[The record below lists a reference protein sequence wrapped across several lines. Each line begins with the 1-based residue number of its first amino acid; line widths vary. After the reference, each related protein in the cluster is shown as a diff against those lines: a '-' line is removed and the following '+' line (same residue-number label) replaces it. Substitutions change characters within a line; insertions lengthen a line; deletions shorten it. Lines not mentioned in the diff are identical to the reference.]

1 MSKATQ
7 TPYELQLARRM
18 SRLGTETAF
27 EVLNKARALERQGR
41 NIIHLEI
48 GEPDFDTPAN
58 VVEAAVDALHSGW
71 THYGPS
77 AGLPDPRQALA
88 EYVSRTRGVKVR
100 SDEVVVVPGGKPI
113 IFFSILALVDEGDEV
128 IYPTPGFPI
137 YESMIN
143 YVGGRAVPIAL
154 REERDFSL
162 DVKELVSLISDRTK
176 LIIINSPQNPTGGVL
191 ERRDIEQ
198 IAKVIGERK
207 IMILSDEIYS
217 RLLFD
222 GGQHFSIMSVPG
234 MQERTILLDGFS
246 KTYAMTGWRM
256 GYGVMRADL
265 AAHMTRLM
273 TNSNSCTASF
283 TQVAG
288 IEAIRGDQSSVDHM
302 RDEFQR
308 RRDVFV
314 AGLNKIKGFSC
325 RMPKG
330 AFYVFPNIT
339 ATGWKSKPLADA
351 LLEQA
356 GSGAV
361 RDSVRGIRRRISAIQ
376 CGEFAGES
384 KGSGP
389 TRAMDE
395 EEESISSN
403 TPGCVLGSCMPMKKS
418 AESTYSQTQP
428 SAGAGVRFSRS
439 QQGPA
444 AVVVGRAAAEEVA

>member
-1 MSKATQ
+1 MLKTTQ
-7 TPYELQLARRM
+7 TQHQLQLARRM

-41 NIIHLEI
+41 SIVHLEI

-58 VVEAAVDALHSGW
+58 VVEAAVDALHKGW

-77 AGLPDPRQALA
+77 AGLPELRQAIA
-88 EYVSRTRGVKVR
+88 QYVNRTRGVNVS

-113 IFFSILALVDEGDEV
+113 IFFSILSLVDEADEV
-128 IYPTPGFPI
+128 IYPNPGFPI

-154 REERDFSL
+154 REDRDFAL
-162 DVKELVSLISDRTK
+162 DVNELESLISDRTK

-191 ERRDIEQ
+191 GRPEIEQ
-198 IAKVIGERK
+198 IAKVIGDRN
-207 IMILSDEIYS
+207 IMVLSDEIYS

-222 GGQHFSIMSVPG
+222 SEQHFSIMSVPG

-265 AAHMTRLM
+265 ATHLTRLM

-288 IEAIRGDQSSVDHM
+288 IEAIQGDQNSVDRM

-325 RMPKG
+325 RMPRG
-330 AFYVFPNIT
+330 AFYVFPNTT

-356 GSGAV
+356 GVAALSGTSFGAF
-361 RDSVRGIRRRISAIQ
+361 
-376 CGEFAGES
+376 GEGY
-384 KGSGP
+384 
-389 TRAMDE
+389 
-395 EEESISSN
+395 
-403 TPGCVLGSCMPMKKS
+403 L
-418 AESTYSQTQP
+418 
-428 SAGAGVRFSRS
+428 RFS
-439 QQGPA
+439 
-444 AVVVGRAAAEEVA
+444 VANSLENLREALERIDQWTTKNL